1 MKARL
6 GNQYTR
12 LQQEFIGSLAK
23 IEQEDA
29 DRCAGCGGE
38 DCICC
43 EYYHDRQ
50 KWVVP
55 MNCSQMMTRFQVGTM
70 TMNITQT
77 ITMRKTTNEI
87 QEMSLLLREN
97 DLSEQHRVQSGSE
110 LLEI

>member
-12 LQQEFIGSLAK
+12 LQQEVIGSLAK

-43 EYYHDRQ
+43 ECYHDRQ
-50 KWVVP
+50 KWVGP
-55 MNCSQMMTRFQVGTM
+55 
-70 TMNITQT
+70 
-77 ITMRKTTNEI
+77 
-87 QEMSLLLREN
+87 
-97 DLSEQHRVQSGSE
+97 DE
-110 LLEI
+110 LFAEDDPFCGWHDDDGYYADDYDEEDDE